1 MEKINSFLPTH
12 SLINFLICGAGIL
25 VFIFL
30 IIVPTQNTSAELDRD
45 IEKINARIDEQR
57 MLKPVFESLLKQV
70 KKKGPTNLPA
80 TKKAK
85 LASGDINK
93 ISGRLLEIAER
104 YNLEL
109 RDIQTDVSAPG
120 KNTEYLLIRIHAT
133 GEFKKFRDFLVDLGT
148 IPSLEHIEE
157 IQIRAIENSREFRLK
172 IWLAQQ

>member
-1 MEKINSFLPTH
+1 MEKLNSFLPTH
-12 SLINFLICGAGIL
+12 SLINFLICGTGIL

-30 IIVPTQNTSAELDRD
+30 IIVPTQKTSAELDRD

-70 KKKGPTNLPA
+70 KKKGPTNLPSPI
-80 TKKAK
+80 KAK
-85 LASGDINK
+85 LARGDINE
-93 ISGRLLEIAER
+93 ISDRLLETARR

-109 RDIQTDVSAPG
+109 RDIQTDVSALG
-120 KNTEYLLIRIHAT
+120 NDTEYLLIRIHAT

-157 IQIRAIENSREFRLK
+157 INIRAIENSREFRLK